1 MSDINSLIKLLPF
14 SKYLSSQE
22 IDLLSKNVSLNSYKK
37 GDVILESIDDRL
49 GIFLIIDG
57 SLRVAISSENN
68 RIVTMYYLS
77 KGDTAILSGANI
89 LEAITFD
96 AMMIANSE
104 LTICIFDSLVI
115 KSLINRNPY
124 VKASLYE
131 LLADRY
137 SSSMQSI
144 KDILFKPFK
153 YRLISSLIE
162 HSLERKKDKIKITFN
177 QLAEELSSSREVV
190 SRHINEL
197 IKRGYLVHR
206 RGYIY
211 LKDKKRLS
219 LLIE

>member
-1 MSDINSLIKLLPF
+1 MSDVTSLIKLLPF
-14 SKYLSSQE
+14 SKYLSMQE
-22 IDLLSKNVSLNSYKK
+22 IDLLTKGILIKSYKK

-57 SLRVAISSENN
+57 SLRVAISSENK
-68 RIVTMYYLS
+68 RIITMYYLS
-77 KGDTAILSGANI
+77 KGDTSIISGANI

-96 AMMIANSE
+96 AMMIAHSDIS
-104 LTICIFDSLVI
+104 ICIFDSLVI

-137 SSSMQSI
+137 SSSMQNI

-153 YRLISSLIE
+153 YRLISSLLE
-162 HSLERKKDKIKITFN
+162 HTLESKKDKIKITFN
-177 QLAEELSSSREVV
+177 ELADELSSSREVV

-197 IKRGYLVHR
+197 VKKGYLSHR

-211 LKDKKRLS
+211 LLDKKRLS
-219 LLIE
+219 LFIE